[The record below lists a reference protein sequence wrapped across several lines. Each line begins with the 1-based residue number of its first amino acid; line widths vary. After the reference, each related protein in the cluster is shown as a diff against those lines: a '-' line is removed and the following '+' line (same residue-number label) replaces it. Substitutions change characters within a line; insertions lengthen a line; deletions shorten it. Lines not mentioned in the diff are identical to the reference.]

1 VIRNAVIHLANEQPL
16 LADLF
21 APPGAADISLVCTNL
36 RGMNGKRPV
45 FADHDDSLFVF
56 PYTHIRFVEVPAAAL
71 AAADAWLPA
80 PTGST
85 EANGSNG
92 KHGRKR
98 SNVTPAGGDPAAA
111 IVAGMAAAAPPA
123 SAPDAPADAPTEAAA
138 PEAPVDDLD
147 QELELDEDFLRRV
160 REL

>member
-1 VIRNAVIHLANEQPL
+1 MIRNAVIHLANEQPL

-56 PYTHIRFVEVPAAAL
+56 PYAHIRFVEVPAAAL
-71 AAADAWLPA
+71 AAADAWLPVGA
-80 PTGST
+80 GST
-85 EANGSNG
+85 DGKDTNGSNG
-92 KHGRKR
+92 SPG
-98 SNVTPAGGDPAAA
+98 TLGGGLAAA
-111 IVAGMAAAAPPA
+111 IVAGMAATTPGPQAP
-123 SAPDAPADAPTEAAA
+123 EAAA
-138 PEAPVDDLD
+138 DEPAQPVEPEAPADDLD